1 MAGPDPAPS
10 SAQALLRACAL
21 PALESRA
28 LLCHVL
34 GVSREH
40 LVAHPDMPLTDAQ
53 RARFAQAAG
62 ERLAG
67 MPLAYLIGRQDF
79 YGHRFDVG
87 PAVLVP
93 RPDTELLVETALATL
108 ATRTGARVLE
118 LGTGSGC
125 IAISLALARPDLWI
139 VATDRSVA
147 ALQMARG
154 NQDRLGSGVHF
165 VAADWLAPLAGH
177 FDLIVSNPPYIAA
190 GDAHLAALRFE
201 PATALTSGAD
211 GLDDLRR
218 ITREA
223 MARLAP
229 GGQLLLEHGYDQGES
244 VRQLLAAAGFRAV
257 RTLRDL
263 AGHERV
269 CAGVGVGMAEHGGV

>member
-1 MAGPDPAPS
+1 MAVPDPAPV

-21 PALESRA
+21 PAIESRA

-40 LVAHPDMPLTDAQ
+40 LVAHPETKVTEDQ
-53 RARFAQAAG
+53 RRRFAQAA
-62 ERLAG
+62 EQRLAG
-67 MPLAYLIGRQDF
+67 MPLAYLTGRQAF
-79 YGHRFDVG
+79 YGHDFDVG

-93 RPDTELLVETALATL
+93 RPDTELLVDAALAAL
-108 ATRTGARVLE
+108 AGRAGARVLE

-139 VATDRSVA
+139 VATDRSA
-147 ALQMARG
+147 DALQVARA
-154 NQDRLGSGVHF
+154 NQARLGSTLRF
-165 VAADWLAPLAGH
+165 IAADWFAPLAGP

-201 PATALTSGAD
+201 PETALTSGSD

-218 ITREA
+218 ITRDA
-223 MARLAP
+223 RARLAP
-229 GGQLLLEHGYDQGES
+229 GGQLLVEHGYDQGDS
-244 VRQLLAAAGFRAV
+244 VRQLLAGAGYAGV

-269 CAGVGVGMAEHGGV
+269 GVGMAHGGGV